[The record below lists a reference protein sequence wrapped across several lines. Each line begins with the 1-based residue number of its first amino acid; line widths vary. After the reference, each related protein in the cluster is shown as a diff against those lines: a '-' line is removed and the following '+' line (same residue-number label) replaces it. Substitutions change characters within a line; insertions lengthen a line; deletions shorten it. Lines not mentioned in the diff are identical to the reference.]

1 MKKAGTYGWQPVKG
15 TSGPNPLPIIRRFL
29 EAGFILKIEL
39 P

>member
-15 TSGPNPLPIIRRFL
+15 TICPNPLPIIRRFL
-29 EAGFILKIEL
+29 EAGSILKIEL

>member
-15 TSGPNPLPIIRRFL
+15 TLCPNPLPIIRRFL
-29 EAGFILKIEL
+29 EAGFTLKIEL